1 MTQPGSSNAQNIIIE
16 DIFPTVLSMAGI
28 KNPQMVQKIDGQD
41 ILPLIQ
47 QRSNTNKRFLY
58 WHYPHIWGP
67 KGPALELYSV
77 IRQGHWKLIYFHA
90 DQRFE
95 LYNTENDLGE
105 TQNLFSPKHPIA
117 LKLAKELGRA
127 LKKGNTEMPKEI
139 ATQRNV
145 PYPDDLINMR
155 PR

>member
-1 MTQPGSSNAQNIIIE
+1 VQPGSTNAQNIIIE
-16 DIFPTVLSMAGI
+16 DIFPTVLTMAGI
-28 KNPQMVQKIDGQD
+28 QKPKLVQKIDGQD
-41 ILPLIQ
+41 IFPLIQ
-47 QRSNTNKRFLY
+47 QKSNTNKRFLY

-77 IRQGHWKLIYFHA
+77 IRQGHWKLIYFHT

-95 LYNTENDLGE
+95 LYNTEADLGE
-105 TQNLFSPKHPIA
+105 TQNLFSAQHSVA

-127 LKKGNTEMPKEI
+127 LKKGRAEMPKEI

-145 PYPDDLINMR
+145 PYPDDLIKMR
-155 PR
+155 AR